1 MLGAAVVL
9 ADETLRR
16 FTARLVQSLG
26 LSHTYSPLDRL
37 ASLRAAEV
45 DGACASFVCSPDGSK
60 TLRAVI
66 SLRLEHDFRGAI
78 FVLSFTPREL
88 VAGREWGEAIETAGC
103 FYVRLPALA
112 EELRDLLHRGVV
124 LTDEEMSGVRKR
136 LDARRIFR
144 AASGVRHDYENK
156 LSMALTH
163 LRSLEKLSHFDEP
176 DAGRLAREA
185 AGLRE
190 SLSREKAEAFRSEVT
205 ALMAEAAEW
214 RGGVARRDPAPL
226 EAEWG
231 EVEEWLR
238 LSGAGAGEAGGATS
252 ETFARAKRLEVAL
265 RSILA
270 AVLGL
275 KEEAHQVMSHAK

>member
-1 MLGAAVVL
+1 L
-9 ADETLRR
+9 ADEPLRQ
-16 FTARLVQSLG
+16 FMARLVQALG
-26 LSHTYSPLDRL
+26 LSQTYSPLGRL
-37 ASLRAAEV
+37 ASLRAAEA

-60 TLRAVI
+60 ALRAVRA
-66 SLRLEHDFRGAI
+66 LRLEHNFRGAI
-78 FVLSFTPREL
+78 YVLSFTPRER
-88 VAGREWGEAIETAGC
+88 VVGWEWGEAIETAGC

-112 EELRDLLHRGVV
+112 EELRDLLRGGVV

-176 DAGRLAREA
+176 DTGRLAREA

-205 ALMAEAAEW
+205 ALMAKAAEW
-214 RGGVARRDPAPL
+214 RGGAPLRGPALL

-238 LSGAGAGEAGGATS
+238 LSGTGVAEAVGAAC

-275 KEEAHQVMSHAK
+275 KEEARQVMSHAR